1 MANANKEGHRERVRK
16 RFLEQ
21 GLEGFQDYEVL
32 ELLLFGV
39 YKQQDTKP
47 IAKALLARFGSFKGV
62 LDASVEELRTVVGVG
77 EAAAAMIHFV
87 KHAAA
92 RYLQQASRQ
101 RSTLESEEALINYC
115 KMNMGAKTNE
125 VFRVIALDSSFAI
138 IDERDIAEGTVN
150 QATVYPRK
158 VIEFGLASHA
168 STLVLVHNH
177 PSGHLEP
184 SDFDKT
190 MTRGLVLAVRSIELQ
205 IFDHIIVSRDGYYSF
220 RENGLL

>member
-1 MANANKEGHRERVRK
+1 MAHHSGHRERVRQ

-39 YKQQDTKP
+39 YRQQDTKLV
-47 IAKALLARFGSFKGV
+47 AKALLNQFGSFKGV
-62 LDASVEELRTVVGVG
+62 LDAPVEELTTVTGVG
-77 EAAAAMIHFV
+77 ETAAIMIHFV

-92 RYLQQASRQ
+92 RYLRQTSRQ
-101 RSTLESEEALINYC
+101 RTTLDSERDLINYC
-115 KMNMGAKTNE
+115 IMNMGANPNE
-125 VFRVIALDSSFAI
+125 VFRVIALDSTFAI

-150 QATVYPRK
+150 QATVFPRK
-158 VIEFGLASHA
+158 VIEFGLASNA

-190 MTRGLVLAVRSIELQ
+190 MTRGLVLSTKSIELQ
-205 IFDHIIVSRDGYYSF
+205 IFDHIIVSRDGHYSF

>member
-1 MANANKEGHRERVRK
+1 MAHYIGHRERVRQ

-32 ELLLFGV
+32 ELLLFAV
-39 YKQQDTKP
+39 HKQQDTKP
-47 IAKALLARFGSFKGV
+47 IAKALLHQFGSFKGV
-62 LDASVEELRTVVGVG
+62 LDASVADLKSVDGVG
-77 EAAAAMIHFV
+77 EAAAVMIHFV

-92 RYLQQASRQ
+92 RYLQQTSRR
-101 RSTLESEEALINYC
+101 RSALDSEEALINYC
-115 KMNMGAKTNE
+115 IVNMGAKSNE
-125 VFRVIALDSSFAI
+125 LFRVIALDSSFAV

-158 VIEFGLASHA
+158 VIEFGLASNA

-190 MTRGLVLAVRSIELQ
+190 MTRSLVLSTRSIELQ

>member
-1 MANANKEGHRERVRK
+1 MDHYIGHRERVRK

-47 IAKALLARFGSFKGV
+47 IAKALLDRFGSFKGV
-62 LDASVEELRTVVGVG
+62 LDASVEELKTVAGVG

-92 RYLQQASRQ
+92 RYLQQTSRQ
-101 RSTLESEEALINYC
+101 HSALDSQEDLINYC
-115 KMNMGAKTNE
+115 IVNMGAKPNE
-125 VFRVIALDSSFAI
+125 VFRVVALDTNFAI
-138 IDERDIAEGTVN
+138 IDERDIAEGTVS

-158 VIEFGLASHA
+158 VIEFGLSCNA

-184 SDFDKT
+184 SDFDKM
-190 MTRGLVLAVRSIELQ
+190 MTRGLVLSTKSIELQ
-205 IFDHIIVSRDGYYSF
+205 IYDHIIVSRDSYYSF